1 MGSSLGALIG
11 ELKKKKLRNNYTFVI
26 HPETIGAIAYIAK
39 NEEKIL
45 NLDGGFVLSTVAG
58 PGKFG
63 IKKTFLGNSFL
74 DKAIELSLKKL
85 NLESVFYPFD
95 PDAGSDERQYSSLI
109 SKYP

>member
-1 MGSSLGALIG
+1 MGALIEG
-11 ELKKKKLRNNYTFVI
+11 AQEEKVRNNYTFVI
-26 HPETIGAIAYIAK
+26 HPETIGAIAYIAT

-74 DKAIELSLKKL
+74 IKRLNYRLRNLILSLCFIL
-85 NLESVFYPFD
+85 LILMRGVMRGNTLP
-95 PDAGSDERQYSSLI
+95 LI